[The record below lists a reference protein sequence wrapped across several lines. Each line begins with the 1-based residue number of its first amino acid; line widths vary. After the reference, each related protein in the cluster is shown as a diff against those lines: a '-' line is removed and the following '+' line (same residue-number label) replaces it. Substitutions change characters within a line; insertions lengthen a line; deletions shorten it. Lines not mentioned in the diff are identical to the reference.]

1 MSTTALLV
9 VDVQND
15 FVEGGSLAV
24 TGGRAV
30 AAAILDHIDR
40 YAGDY
45 RLIVGS
51 RDWHTPGSDNGGHFA
66 LTGAPDYAG
75 TWPVH
80 CVAGTAG
87 AEFAEAG
94 LADRLTHQVR
104 KGMGEPAYSMFAGR
118 ADADGD
124 GLAELLA
131 AQGIRA
137 VDVVGIATDYCVR
150 ATALDA
156 RRAGFETRV
165 ILPLTAG
172 VAPQSCAAA
181 LDELAAAGV
190 EVLR

>member
-24 TGGRAV
+24 PGGRAV
-30 AAAILDHIDR
+30 AAAIVDHIDR
-40 YAGDY
+40 SAGQY

-66 LTGAPDYAG
+66 LTGEPDYAG

-87 AEFAEAG
+87 AEFADPSLES
-94 LADRLTHQVR
+94 RLTHQVR
-104 KGMGEPAYSMFAGR
+104 KGIGEPAYSMFEGQAED
-118 ADADGD
+118 DATP
-124 GLAELLA
+124 LAEVLG

-137 VDVVGIATDYCVR
+137 VEIVGIATDYCVR

-165 ILPLTAG
+165 LLPLTAG
-172 VAPQSCAAA
+172 VAPETSAAA
-181 LDELAAAGV
+181 VDELIAAGV